1 MRRIRPRYTRR
12 ELGALAPILLA
23 GLALT
28 GAGCAARRA
37 EPVGPLPE
45 FATPRGR
52 LLGSSESVPRDAIP
66 YRGLEREDFRG
77 EEPPP
82 QFGRYRERLGAA
94 TCCYVLARPETRIE
108 VRQMPPGDRWQGAPT
123 QLGFRAVM
131 DPDCS
136 WWNTEQTRL
145 PAEYVLEHEQIH
157 FALFELEARRLD
169 ARAAELTRAATVTA
183 SSPEQALRRS
193 REVLEEALARG
204 LEATLRRN
212 REFDEDTSMGFRPE
226 RQEVWLERV
235 RSELAAT
242 DPTTEEKE
250 P

>member
-1 MRRIRPRYTRR
+1 VR
-12 ELGALAPILLA
+12 GALAPILLS
-23 GLALT
+23 GLALAA
-28 GAGCAARRA
+28 AGCAPHGA
-37 EPVGPLPE
+37 GPREALPE

-52 LLGSSESVPRDAIP
+52 LLGSSEPVPGGAIS
-66 YRGLEREDFRG
+66 YRNLGREDFRG

-82 QFGRYRERLGAA
+82 QFEPYRERLGAA
-94 TCCYVLARPETRIE
+94 TCCYVLTRPETRIE
-108 VRQMPPGDRWQGAPT
+108 VEPLQSGQGWRGAPI

-131 DPDCS
+131 DPECS

-145 PAEYVLEHEQIH
+145 PPEYVLEHEQIH

-183 SSPEQALRRS
+183 PSSEQALLRARQA
-193 REVLEEALARG
+193 LEDVLARG

-226 RQEVWLERV
+226 RQELWLERM
-235 RSELAAT
+235 RAELAAT
-242 DPTTEEKE
+242 DPTTEEKG